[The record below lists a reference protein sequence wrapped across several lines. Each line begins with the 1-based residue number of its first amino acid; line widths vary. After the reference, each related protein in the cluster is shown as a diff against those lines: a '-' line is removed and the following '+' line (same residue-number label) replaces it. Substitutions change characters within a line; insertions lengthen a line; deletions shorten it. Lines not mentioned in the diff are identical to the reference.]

1 MVSEL
6 SPRAAPLLSQQDGNS
21 PEPEAKDARTA
32 EALPLHEL
40 LAEDFRTHDG
50 LWLEPGFWAV
60 AVHRL
65 GARSQRLKSPVLR
78 RPLALAHQVLS
89 TGIDWLWGINL
100 PASTE
105 IGRRLRIWHHGSI
118 LLNARAI
125 GNDVHIRQDTTLGP
139 LRDRDAS
146 RPECLPVLED
156 NVDIGSGACVLGG
169 VHVGKG
175 SFVGANSVV
184 VQEVPAGATVFG
196 VPARII
202 PR

>member
-1 MVSEL
+1 MVSESPPRQPPL
-6 SPRAAPLLSQQDGNS
+6 SLQQDGS
-21 PEPEAKDARTA
+21 TPADKDQRAA
-32 EALPLHEL
+32 DELPLREL
-40 LAEDFRTHDG
+40 WAEDFRTHDR

-65 GARSQRLKSPVLR
+65 AERSQRVTSPVLR
-78 RPLALAHQVLS
+78 RPLELAHQILS
-89 TGIDWLWGINL
+89 TGVDWVWGINL
-100 PASTE
+100 PASTR

-118 LLNARAI
+118 LLHARSI
-125 GNDVHIRQDTTLGP
+125 GNDVHIRQDTTFGP
-139 LRDRDAS
+139 LRDRDAG
-146 RPECLPVLED
+146 RPECLPIVED

-169 VHVGKG
+169 VHLGKG

-202 PR
+202 PK